1 MSHFISINSG
11 VVKGPTMSNKDSHH
25 WGHSKGLE
33 PGTKTRYI
41 FSFFIIQQ
49 FTCFRYCVVRIF
61 VVRIE
66 FCC

>member
-41 FSFFIIQQ
+41 FHFLLYNSLRVLDI
-49 FTCFRYCVVRIF
+49 VLL
-61 VVRIE
+61 E
-66 FCC
+66 FLLLE